1 MSATDM
7 QEQRMAEVLRRP
19 VAALWVQVYMS
30 SGPRETRG
38 AGSRGAGSR
47 PSNAGRNLS
56 AWFFPIVN
64 HLPIVL
70 CYVLYNFKSNKNDK
84 KNANKGNT
92 SLKKNQPFF
101 KALIRKKST
110 VEF

>member
-1 MSATDM
+1 MISLKSDTWSKDSCISQTKLLGKRAGFT
-7 QEQRMAEVLRRP
+7 V
-19 VAALWVQVYMS
+19 S
-30 SGPRETRG
+30 SGPRETRE

-47 PSNAGRNLS
+47 PSNAGRSLS
-56 AWFFPIVN
+56 AWFFSIEN

-92 SLKKNQPFF
+92 SFKKINLF
-101 KALIRKKST
+101 LRL
-110 VEF
+110 